1 MTWTDFK
8 TFFQSFKKY
17 DHRLWILALGW
28 IASAV
33 GFSLVFPFL
42 ALYFHSELGISMT
55 KIGLFLTVS
64 ACIRALF
71 QVFGGELSDR
81 VGRYYQMAGAQF
93 IRTIVFVALAYSVYS
108 GWSFYGIGALVIVN
122 SVFGALFQPAANA
135 AVADIVTPE
144 QRTEAYSIT
153 RVAGNL
159 GWAIGPAVG
168 GFLAAKSY
176 DIMFLFAGGM
186 TLISS
191 SIIAVFLRGIKY
203 HIRPQESFKLKEIF
217 SYSVNQL
224 IFKHAALMLLLYLVV
239 SQLITPLSLYTVD
252 FMGITKEQL
261 GLLFSLNG
269 LMVVLLQIPTTRMLR
284 PIRLTIQMVLGSII
298 YAAGYLMVGLVS
310 TYVLFIVSTIVI
322 TTGEIFVSP
331 PALSITA
338 NLAPPGRTGRYMG
351 IYGFAV
357 TIGWSFGPAV
367 GGTLL
372 DIAKPHFIYSWSVI
386 SFLAI
391 ISAIGFGW
399 LTRQI
404 PPELNRQK
412 EY

>member
-1 MTWTDFK
+1 MNR
-8 TFFQSFKKY
+8 FFEFFKKY
-17 DHRLWILALGW
+17 DRRLWILALGW
-28 IASAV
+28 IASAI

-42 ALYFHSELGISMT
+42 AIYFHSELGISMT

-64 ACIRALF
+64 ACIRAIF
-71 QVFGGELSDR
+71 QAFGGELSDR
-81 VGRYYQMAGAQF
+81 FGRYYQMVGAQF
-93 IRTIVFVALAYSVYS
+93 ARTIFFTFLAYAVYS
-108 GWSFYGIGALVIVN
+108 GWSFYGIAALVIVN

-191 SIIAVFLRGIKY
+191 SIIAIFLRGIKNQT
-203 HIRPQESFKLKEIF
+203 RSRESFKLTDIF
-217 SYSVNQL
+217 SYSANRL
-224 IFKHAALMLLLYLVV
+224 IFKHALLMLLLYLVV

-252 FMGITKEQL
+252 FIGITKKQL
-261 GLLFSLNG
+261 GLLFALNG
-269 LMVVLLQIPTTRMLR
+269 LMVVLLQIPTTRLLR
-284 PIRLTIQMVLGSII
+284 PIRLTVQLAIGSLI
-298 YAAGYLMVGLVS
+298 YAIGYFFVGLIS
-310 TYVLFIVSTIVI
+310 TYVLFIVAIIII
-322 TTGEIFVSP
+322 TTGENFISP

-367 GGTLL
+367 GGALL
-372 DIAKPHFIYSWSVI
+372 DIAKPHFVYTWSTI
-386 SFLAI
+386 SLFAVMA
-391 ISAIGFGW
+391 AIGFGW
-399 LTRQI
+399 LTHQI

-412 EY
+412 KK